1 MLRTQVI
8 PRVAAFAMRRK
19 QVQRAAFRTISQ
31 IGIRYGQSPLSR
43 TLEGVSRKAPQAG
56 DRFPWLR
63 LKYHA
68 HGAPEDLFQ
77 RMDDT
82 RFSLI
87 VIGQPAPSAAS
98 LGLDDML
105 QVHAIAAD
113 AGNDSALAAASI
125 TGPAY
130 YLVRPDGH
138 IGLAGT
144 RFEEADLQ
152 QWLATSSLRL
162 EGGRLAEV

>member
-1 MLRTQVI
+1 
-8 PRVAAFAMRRK
+8 
-19 QVQRAAFRTISQ
+19 VQRAAFRTISQ
-31 IGIRYGQSPLSR
+31 IGIRYRQSPLSR
-43 TLEGVSRKAPQAG
+43 TLDGVSRKAPQAG

-68 HGAPEDLFQ
+68 QGAPDDLFQ

-113 AGNDSALAAASI
+113 AENNRVLAAASI
-125 TGPAY
+125 TNPAY
-130 YLVRPDGH
+130 FLVRPDGH

-144 RFEEADLQ
+144 QFQEADLKR
-152 QWLATSSLRL
+152 WLTTSSLRL
-162 EGGRLAEV
+162 EGGKLAEV